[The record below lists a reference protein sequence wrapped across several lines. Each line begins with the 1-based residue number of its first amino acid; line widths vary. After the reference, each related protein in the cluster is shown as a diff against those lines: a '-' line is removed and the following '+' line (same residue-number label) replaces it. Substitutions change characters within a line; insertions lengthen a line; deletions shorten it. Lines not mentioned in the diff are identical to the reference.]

1 MCWTVWLD
9 TWVERLR
16 IGTSDIR
23 ENDLARRQL
32 ARLKRSG
39 AAATVVHAAMRCVF
53 YLPVMK
59 VSVGGRLVEVALGA
73 YSALALM
80 LRRSG

>member
-1 MCWTVWLD
+1 M
-9 TWVERLR
+9 
-16 IGTSDIR
+16 R

-32 ARLKRSG
+32 VRLKRSG

-53 YLPVMK
+53 YLPVMQ
-59 VSVGGRLVEVALGA
+59 VSVGGRLVEGALGA